1 MEMFAK
7 RKDGWWR
14 PREILAYVCEM
25 MMAFQLNVKETF
37 LYSNSDPGES
47 ALPLEMCL
55 LSLGVLRTILGSLE
69 RNPEKAF
76 KLQKGAGVYQTPL
89 RSSPAPRG
97 YNSFASIK
105 AAWIIH

>member
-1 MEMFAK
+1 M
-7 RKDGWWR
+7 
-14 PREILAYVCEM
+14 
-25 MMAFQLNVKETF
+25 LNVKETF

-55 LSLGVLRTILGSLE
+55 LSLEVLRTILGSLE

-97 YNSFASIK
+97 YNSFTSIK